1 MDKIYG
7 FTHYSFF
14 TEMSELANRHGSFDL
29 SLGIPDF
36 DIDERL
42 KIFLKEAAEKETYHY
57 EPLSGNPL
65 LIESIIRFNAKRTNK
80 IPVTTKEITIVP
92 CATFALYTSLKSIL
106 NQYDEVIIIQPS
118 YYTYGPAVVMNGGIP
133 VYYDLDGDFTINWDL
148 FKNCITEK
156 TRAVIVNSPQNPTG
170 KVWKKEDWNQLYEL
184 IKDRNIYLI
193 SEEIYDTYCYDEA
206 EHYSSFIH
214 PGLREKTFCIFS
226 FGKMFH
232 TSGWKVSY
240 MLASEALTT
249 RFQCHQQYIS
259 YSASAPAQ
267 YAIAK
272 YLDVFNPA
280 INKEIMQNKRDIFN
294 QLIQETPLQ
303 IEHQA
308 EGSVFQVVN
317 FRNISS
323 TMTDVEFSKWL
334 TIEKKV
340 SCLPLSAFYNSRQNS
355 DYVRFSFAKKDELII
370 QALEHLKR
378 NL

>member
-29 SLGIPDF
+29 SLGLPDF

-148 FKNCITEK
+148 FKSCITEK

-170 KVWKKEDWNQLYEL
+170 KVWKKEDWNQLYQL
-184 IKDRNIYLI
+184 IKDRDIYLI

-272 YLDVFNPA
+272 YLDVFDPA
-280 INKEIMQNKRDIFN
+280 INKKIMQNKRDIFN

-323 TMTDVEFSKWL
+323 TMTDIEFSKWL

-355 DYVRFSFAKKDELII
+355 DYIRFSFAKKDELII
-370 QALEHLKR
+370 QALEHLKK

>member
-14 TEMSELANRHGSFDL
+14 TEMSELATRHGSFDL
-29 SLGIPDF
+29 SLGLPDF

-42 KIFLKEAAEKETYHY
+42 KAFLKEASEKDTHHY
-57 EPLSGNPL
+57 EPLAGNPL
-65 LIESIIRFNAKRTNK
+65 LIESIIRFNAKRANSISTTN
-80 IPVTTKEITIVP
+80 KEITIVP

-106 NQYDEVIIIQPS
+106 NQNDEVIIIQPS
-118 YYTYGPAVVMNGGIP
+118 YYTYGPAVVMNGGVP
-133 VYYDLDGDFTINWDL
+133 VYYDPEADFTINWDL
-148 FKNCITEK
+148 LKDCISEK
-156 TRAVIVNSPQNPTG
+156 TKAVIINSPQNPTG

-184 IKDRNIYLI
+184 IKNRDIYLI

-214 PGLREKTFCIFS
+214 PELREKTCCIFS

-240 MLASEALTT
+240 MIASEALTQ
-249 RFQCHQQYIS
+249 RFQCHQQYIT
-259 YSASAPAQ
+259 YSANAPAQ

-272 YLDVFNPA
+272 YLDVFEPD
-280 INKEIMQNKRDIFN
+280 ISKKLMQRKRDIFN
-294 QLIQETPLQ
+294 ELIKETPLQ
-303 IEHQA
+303 IEQKS

-317 FRNISS
+317 FRNISK

-340 SCLPLSAFYNSRQNS
+340 SCLPLSAFYNSRNNS
-355 DYVRFSFAKKDELII
+355 DYIRFSFAKKDELII

>member
-1 MDKIYG
+1 MKEIYG

-14 TEMSELANRHGSFDL
+14 TEMSELATRHGSFDL
-29 SLGIPDF
+29 SLGLPDF

-42 KIFLKEAAEKETYHY
+42 KVFLKEAVEHNTHHY
-57 EPLSGNPL
+57 EPLAGNPL
-65 LIESIIRFNAKRTNK
+65 LIESIIRFNAKRTHQ
-80 IPVTTKEITIVP
+80 ITIATKEITIIP

-106 NQYDEVIIIQPS
+106 NQGDEVIIIQPS

-133 VYYDLDGDFTINWDL
+133 VYYDLDGDFTINWNL
-148 FKNCITEK
+148 FKDCITEK

-184 IKDRNIYLI
+184 IKDRDIYLI
-193 SEEIYDTYCYDEA
+193 SEEIYDTYCYDET
-206 EHYSSFIH
+206 EHYSSFIN

-240 MLASEALTT
+240 MLASEALTA

-259 YSASAPAQ
+259 YSANAPAQ
-267 YAIAK
+267 FAIAK
-272 YLDVFNPA
+272 YLDVFDPA
-280 INKEIMQNKRDIFN
+280 INKKLMQKKRDIFN
-294 QLIQETPLQ
+294 EMIQETPFQ
-303 IEHQA
+303 IEQKS

-317 FRNISS
+317 FRTISKS
-323 TMTDVEFSKWL
+323 MTDVEFSKWL
-334 TIEKKV
+334 TIEKNV
-340 SCLPLSAFYNSRQNS
+340 SCLPLSAFYNSRENS
-355 DYVRFSFAKKDELII
+355 DYIRFSFAKKDELII